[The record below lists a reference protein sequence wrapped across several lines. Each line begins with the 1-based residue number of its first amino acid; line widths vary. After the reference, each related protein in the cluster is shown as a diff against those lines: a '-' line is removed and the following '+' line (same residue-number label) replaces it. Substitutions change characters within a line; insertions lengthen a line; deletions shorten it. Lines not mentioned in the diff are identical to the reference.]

1 MARRSGSGRFLLG
14 LAAGAATGCVLL
26 LLPTLWIGP
35 GETAALYARI
45 LPPVQGLWELINTNL
60 RGSLLPFVAIGVAF
74 WWQLR
79 RLGELLSASEPALDR
94 VLRHEQLLDLCANL
108 FFGVGVIWTA
118 IGMRQALLYAL
129 GDPAASAE
137 AGAFA
142 ILQRLVDGGILLAL
156 STTIVGGIGGYLM
169 RVIKSVALGR
179 ELNALYMQA
188 SERPALD
195 SLETLR
201 RIERR
206 LGAAPA
212 DVDQV

>member
-1 MARRSGSGRFLLG
+1 MARRSARGHFLLG
-14 LAAGAATGCVLL
+14 LAAGAATGSVLL

-35 GETAALYARI
+35 GETAALYARM

-60 RGSLLPFVAIGVAF
+60 RGSLLPFVAIGFAF

-79 RLGELLSASEPALDR
+79 RLRELLSTSEPALDR

-212 DVDQV
+212 DADQG